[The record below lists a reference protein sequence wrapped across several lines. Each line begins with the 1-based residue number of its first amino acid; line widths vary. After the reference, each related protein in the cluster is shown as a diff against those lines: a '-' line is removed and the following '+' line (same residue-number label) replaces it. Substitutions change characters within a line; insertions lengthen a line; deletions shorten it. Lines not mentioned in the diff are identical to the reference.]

1 MQISLWEEHIRTILA
16 LLSVVLTALTIA
28 VALLLQWAL
37 VLHHRPKLSLS
48 FSDVLGDEDIAPVQ
62 LDQRAELWVRLRV
75 NAGAGKK
82 TAHNVEVLL
91 LRVWRPAGGK
101 TSVVPSR
108 QLSWADTP
116 DERLA
121 LPSGTYR
128 RVDVLKLFQNEG
140 DPGGPTAL
148 RPALKH
154 YPDSPIA
161 VGRDLLSDQGKYT
174 FDLAVT
180 ADEVEATRWQFSF
193 VYNGGPACSMV
204 DLMPQLSFPSK
215 PQPIM
220 R

>member
-1 MQISLWEEHIRTILA
+1 MQISLWEEHLRTILT
-16 LLSVVLTALTIA
+16 LFSVILTALTIA
-28 VALLLQWAL
+28 VALFLQWFL
-37 VLHHRPKLSLS
+37 VRHQRPKLSLS
-48 FSDVLGDEDIAPVQ
+48 FSDALEKEDIAPVQ
-62 LDQRAELWVRLRV
+62 LEQRAELWVRLRV
-75 NAGAGKK
+75 DAAAKKK

-91 LRVWRPAGGK
+91 LRVSRPVGGN
-101 TSVVPSR
+101 TIVVPSR

-121 LPSGTYR
+121 IPSGTYR
-128 RVDVLKLFQNEG
+128 RVDILKLFQNDA

-161 VGRDLLSDQGKYT
+161 ANRDLLSDPGKYT

-193 VYNGGPACSMV
+193 VYGGGCAYSMI
-204 DLMPQLSFPSK
+204 DLMSQVSFSDEPQR
-215 PQPIM
+215 IVH
-220 R
+220 